1 MFTFLAILL
10 VLLCLVGVA
19 LTLLT
24 LPGTWLM
31 VVAALGLQAYA
42 PGTFS
47 WWVIGAVIGLAA
59 LGELVEFLA
68 SAAGAKTGGGS
79 NRSMLGATAGSLIGA
94 VLGAP
99 FLFPLGTIAGGVVG
113 AGAGAVLTEK
123 MWVRRTWG
131 ESAKAGGGAAIGRF
145 IATIA
150 KTACAVSMACVL
162 CIAVWN

>member
-10 VLLCLVGVA
+10 IVVCIVGVA

-31 VVAALGLQAYA
+31 VAAALGLQAYA

-47 WWVIGAVIGLAA
+47 WWVIGAVIALAA
-59 LGELVEFLA
+59 LGELIEFLA

-79 NRSMLGATAGSLIGA
+79 NRSMLGATVGSLVGA
-94 VLGAP
+94 VLGSP
-99 FLFPLGTIAGGVVG
+99 FLFPLGTIVGGVVG

-123 MWVRRTWG
+123 VWVRRTWG
-131 ESAKAGGGAAIGRF
+131 QSAKAGGGAAVGRF

-150 KTACAVSMACVL
+150 KTACAVSIACVL
-162 CIAVWN
+162 SVAVWT